1 MPEVIMFSAT
11 LLKVKV
17 MYPDFSY
24 KNKHLS
30 LGKYVCKFTFTC
42 VIISFPRFLHIRQGI
57 ESPSDTGWK
66 NESKQSQRLEEDGL
80 MIFVEKQFLEG
91 IFQSPCF
98 CLVLF
103 VWYLGD
109 LFCPMQNSF
118 ACKALLMDFQMQH
131 PSEVKQ
137 TVSTGE
143 RFDEA
148 LDCPEASFLCCS
160 SVWSALVSETCT
172 CSKQGLV
179 AQGCVC
185 DGPVAVET
193 NGVLKLALRF
203 PSALIPWRG

>member
-109 LFCPMQNSF
+109 SFCPMQSSF

-143 RFDEA
+143 VWWSPR
-148 LDCPEASFLCCS
+148 LSRGIVLVLQLCMKCTGLWNVHLLQTRSGCPGVCLWWACC
-160 SVWSALVSETCT
+160 C
-172 CSKQGLV
+172 G
-179 AQGCVC
+179 
-185 DGPVAVET
+185 
-193 NGVLKLALRF
+193 N
-203 PSALIPWRG
+203 